1 MFNAAIALISKD
13 VRRALRQKM
22 RLLSTLS
29 RPLLWLFVIGTGLGS
44 VIQPLND
51 YPYQTYLIPG
61 LVGMVLLF
69 GGILSALTT
78 ALEKDFGTL
87 RFLLIAPFSRGWI
100 IIFRALSAAIIAII
114 YTLLFVL
121 IILPFYFYPKEVD
134 YSLLVMTIITSA
146 LLWGAFGMLLVVFSK
161 TSENFSVIMNFVV
174 FPLYFLSGG
183 LYPLHNLPP
192 IMKQVVQLNP
202 FTYCVDMLQH
212 SMHLDGL
219 AHYTVTMDIAVML
232 SAAFVFVFIAV
243 ILFLRKPY
251 EELI

>member
-1 MFNAAIALISKD
+1 MLNAALALISKD
-13 VRRALRQKM
+13 VMRALRQKM

-44 VIQPLND
+44 VIAPLND

-87 RFLLIAPFSRGWI
+87 RILLIAPFSRGWI

-114 YTLLFVL
+114 YTCLFVL

-134 YSLLVMTIITSA
+134 YTLLLAAIILSS
-146 LLWGAFGMLLVVFSK
+146 LLWGSFGMFLVVLSK
-161 TSENFSVIMNFVV
+161 SSENFSVMMNFVV

-183 LYPLHNLPP
+183 LYPLHNLPTM
-192 IMKQVVQLNP
+192 MKQVVQLNP
-202 FTYCVDMLQH
+202 FTYCVDFLQH
-212 SMHLDGL
+212 SMNLTGL
-219 AHYTVTMDIAVML
+219 THYSLAMDISIIL
-232 SAAFVFVFIAV
+232 ISALVFLFVATF
-243 ILFLRKPY
+243 LFLRKPY